1 MTFNLN
7 NATKGSIY
15 KFSYPC
21 KENKYVCYPLIGK
34 FPPGIFLLEIYG
46 AEGGKIENNNGGK
59 GGFSKGIL
67 SLYHYVDAYLYIGAQ
82 GKTTSNELN
91 SSTERTFG
99 GGGSATQSPNVHS
112 YSSSGGGA
120 SDIRLFKDDLYHR
133 VIVAGG
139 GGGTGNFNTEYSK
152 GGDGGGSKG
161 GSPSRISQSESTNYA
176 GKGGEQEGSEEYFGQ
191 GGNDVGNGCGGGG
204 GWYGGQGG
212 YGYNNPGGGGSGFV
226 YNITN
231 KEIAEK
237 AGLDLPE
244 SVFLTLGD
252 TMTSN
257 HYGDGL
263 IQITVIEVKRNKIT
277 CITPKRFFQV
287 FVFCIIFY
295 IK

>member
-67 SLYHYVDAYLYIGAQ
+67 SLHHYVDAYLYIGAQ

-120 SDIRLFKDDLYHR
+120 SDIRLFKNDLYHR

-161 GSPSRISQSESTNYA
+161 GSLLVFLNQNLPITLEKEVN
-176 GKGGEQEGSEEYFGQ
+176 KKDLKNILDKVVMMLEM
-191 GGNDVGNGCGGGG
+191 DVVGVVVGTEDKEDMDT
-204 GWYGGQGG
+204 
-212 YGYNNPGGGGSGFV
+212 
-226 YNITN
+226 ITQVEVDQDLYITSLI
-231 KEIAEK
+231 KK
-237 AGLDLPE
+237 LQKKLDLI
-244 SVFLTLGD
+244 FLNQ
-252 TMTSN
+252 SFS
-257 HYGDGL
+257 H
-263 IQITVIEVKRNKIT
+263 
-277 CITPKRFFQV
+277 
-287 FVFCIIFY
+287 
-295 IK
+295 